1 MRLLSENA
9 TLVVSGTKIADEIG
23 SSRWAVW
30 RMVEQLRELGVDIAG
45 HPATGYRLERMP
57 DLLLPEFLAPN
68 LSGTIFSRIHHYFR
82 VGSTNAE
89 AMQAAAQ
96 GDAEGTIFL
105 AEHQTAGRG
114 RGGHSWDSPP
124 SSGIYVSII
133 LRPQIAPADVLPL
146 SLAIGL
152 SVRQAVHQVTGLN
165 CDLRW
170 PNDILLNRKKIC
182 GILAEMSAEATRV
195 RHVVVGIGLNVNRP
209 EFPPELARE
218 ATSLRIELGHE
229 CSRVELLIALLK
241 AVHTRYA
248 DLQQPGRAA
257 RVLRD
262 FGQASSYVRGLK
274 VRVEEDGG
282 YEGTTDGL
290 DPQGF
295 LLVRTNEGARRV
307 LSGGVRPI

>member
-23 SSRWAVW
+23 STRWAVW
-30 RMVEQLRELGVDIAG
+30 RLIEQLRELGLAVAG
-45 HPATGYRLERMP
+45 HPATGYRLERIP
-57 DLLLPEFLAPN
+57 DLLLPEFLTPK
-68 LSGTIFSRIHHYFR
+68 LLGTIFTRIHHYFTI
-82 VGSTNAE
+82 GSTNSV
-89 AMQAAAQ
+89 AMQAAAE
-96 GDAEGTIFL
+96 GEAEGTVFV
-105 AEHQTAGRG
+105 AEHQTAGRA

-124 SSGIYVSII
+124 STGIYVSMI
-133 LRPQIAPADVLPL
+133 LRPRIAPADVLPL

-152 SVRQAVHQVTGLN
+152 SVREAIHQVAGLN

-170 PNDILLNRKKIC
+170 PNDLLFNGKKIC

-195 RHVVVGIGLNVNRP
+195 RHVVVGIGLNVNQAQ
-209 EFPPELARE
+209 FPTELSRE

-229 CSRVELLIALLK
+229 CSRVELLGALLK
-241 AVHTRYA
+241 TIDRRYA
-248 DLQQPGRAA
+248 DLQNPDGAA

-262 FGQASSYVRGLK
+262 FTAASSYVRGLK

-282 YEGTTDGL
+282 YKGTTDGL

-295 LLVRTNEGARRV
+295 LLVRTADGVRRV
-307 LSGGVRPI
+307 LSGSVRPI